1 MVKIT
6 KLGSGVTI
14 KEASIG
20 RKESSHFSYSKL
32 NISYFVTYGS
42 NNESS
47 EPFFFVIEISWWLIS
62 LPSKNS
68 LKDFCWDRTPI
79 PVFHKYIRFY
89 LVQKGG

>member
-32 NISYFVTYGS
+32 NISYFVIYGS
-42 NNESS
+42 NIGSS
-47 EPFFFVIEISWWLIS
+47 EPFFSVIEISWWLIS
-62 LPSKNS
+62 LPS
-68 LKDFCWDRTPI
+68 
-79 PVFHKYIRFY
+79 
-89 LVQKGG
+89 